1 MIVGDQPVG
10 NSARTTVR
18 VMLRSK
24 ALAWVTGPDPREVG
38 DEPDPRFS
46 YANERTYLAWNR
58 TSLALISVGLAV
70 SHLLPPFGWG
80 GARRL
85 IALPLMLAGVVVAVL
100 SLREWGANERAMRL
114 GQPLRASA
122 LPKVLMVVI
131 TVVGAIAIIASLV
144 PQK

>member
-1 MIVGDQPVG
+1 MFV
-10 NSARTTVR
+10 
-18 VMLRSK
+18 SK
-24 ALAWVTGPDPREVG
+24 ALTWITGPDPREVG

-85 IALPLMLAGVVVAVL
+85 IAMPLMLAGVVVAVL

-122 LPKVLMVVI
+122 LPKMLMAVI
-131 TVVGAIAIIASLV
+131 AVVGIIAIIASLA

>member
-1 MIVGDQPVG
+1 MFLQ
-10 NSARTTVR
+10 R
-18 VMLRSK
+18 
-24 ALAWVTGPDPREVG
+24 ALTWVTGPDPREVG

-70 SHLLPPFGWG
+70 SHLLPPFGWS

-85 IALPLMLAGVVVAVL
+85 ISLPLMLAGVVVAVR

-114 GQPLRASA
+114 GLPLRASA
-122 LPKVLMVVI
+122 LPKVLTVVI
-131 TVVGAIAIIASLV
+131 TTVGTIAIIASLGS
-144 PQK
+144 QN